1 MIFVKTGEEIEL
13 LRESNRL
20 VGMTL
25 GEMAKHIR
33 PGISTLE
40 LDRIAEEFIRDH
52 GAEPGFL
59 GYGGFPNTLCISVN
73 DVVVHGIPSEKCVL
87 QEGDIVSIDCGTLKN
102 GFYGDSA
109 YTFEV
114 GEVDE
119 EIRKLLRVTKESLY
133 KGIGKAVAGMRIGD
147 IGHAVQS
154 HCEAEGY
161 SVVRE
166 MVGHG
171 VGHDLHEEPQVPNY
185 GRQGQGVKLKEGMV
199 IAIEPMINLGKR
211 HIYQEADGW
220 TIRTRDKK
228 PAAHF
233 EHTVAVGKNSADI
246 LFMAKQP
253 SIEQDGVITEA
264 LSNAMFRVELE
275 NGHVIT
281 AHISGKMRMHYIKIL
296 PGDRV
301 RVDMS
306 PYDLTKGRITFRYK
320 N

>member
-73 DVVVHGIPSEKCVL
+73 DVVVHGIPSE
-87 QEGDIVSIDCGTLKN
+87 N

-233 EHTVAVGKNSADI
+233 EHTVAVGKNGADI
-246 LFMAKQP
+246 LSTFEYV
-253 SIEQDGVITEA
+253 EQV
-264 LSNAMFRVELE
+264 LHKS
-275 NGHVIT
+275 
-281 AHISGKMRMHYIKIL
+281 
-296 PGDRV
+296 
-301 RVDMS
+301 
-306 PYDLTKGRITFRYK
+306 
-320 N
+320 